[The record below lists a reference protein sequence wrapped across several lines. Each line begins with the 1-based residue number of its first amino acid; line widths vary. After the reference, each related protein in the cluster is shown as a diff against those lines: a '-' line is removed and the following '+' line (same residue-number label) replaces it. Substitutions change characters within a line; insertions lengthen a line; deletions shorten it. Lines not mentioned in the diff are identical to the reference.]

1 MSYSSNVI
9 ENIISRTSG
18 ESEFHQAL
26 SEVLPTLQVVLDRNP
41 QFEEAGILE
50 RLVVPSRIVTF
61 RVPWID
67 DSGKVIVN
75 IGHRVQ
81 YSNAIGPFKGGLRF
95 HPTVNLSILKF
106 LAFDQIFK
114 NSLTGLP
121 IGSGVGGADFDPKS
135 KSDNEVM
142 RFCQSFM
149 TELYRHVGQNTDIL
163 DGGGGLG
170 VGMREVGYMYGQY
183 KRITGLNESVFTGK
197 GLQYGGSQVRIQAT
211 GYGLLY
217 FVVEMLKNAG
227 REIDGEIISISGS
240 GNVAIY
246 ACEKAMQLGAHVVT
260 MSDTSGFIYDKEGI
274 DPEIVKEIKLH
285 RRGSLSEYINYKKNA
300 VYTKGKGVWSVPCDI
315 ALPCATQNELDVEDA
330 AMLMRNG
337 CYLIGEGANMP
348 STNQA
353 IKLILKHQ
361 LLFAPSKAANA
372 GGVAVSALEMSQNSA
387 RLSWSFDKVNKLLQ
401 DIMTSIYKQ
410 MSEAADEY
418 GMKGNFLAGANIAGF
433 LKVANAMLAQ
443 GVV

>member
-1 MSYSSNVI
+1 MSYSSSIIENVI
-9 ENIISRTSG
+9 SKTSG

-41 QFEEAGILE
+41 QFEDASILE
-50 RLVVPSRIVTF
+50 RLVVPSRIITF
-61 RVPWID
+61 RVPWVD

-75 IGHRVQ
+75 VGHRVQ
-81 YSNAIGPFKGGLRF
+81 YSNAVGPFTGGLRF
-95 HPTVNLSILKF
+95 HPSVNLSILKF
-106 LAFDQIFK
+106 LAFNQIFK
-114 NSLTGLP
+114 TSLTGLP
-121 IGSGVGGADFDPKS
+121 IGSGIGGADFDPKG

-183 KRITGLNESVFTGK
+183 KRITGLYEGVFTGK

-217 FVVEMLKNAG
+217 LVVEMLKNAG
-227 REIDGEIISISGS
+227 REIDGELVSISGS
-240 GNVAIY
+240 GNVAVY
-246 ACEKAMQLGAHVVT
+246 ACEKAMQLGAHVVA
-260 MSDTSGFIYDKEGI
+260 MSDTSGYIYDKNGI
-274 DPEIVKEIKLH
+274 DSDIIKEIKLQK
-285 RRGSLSEYINYKKNA
+285 RGCISEYVDYKKDA
-300 VYTKGKGVWSVPCDI
+300 VYTEGNGIWNVPCDI
-315 ALPCATQNELDVEDA
+315 ALPCATQNELDIDDA
-330 AMLMRNG
+330 AKLINNG
-337 CYLIGEGANMP
+337 CYLIAEGANMP
-348 STNQA
+348 TTTRA
-353 IKLILKHQ
+353 IELIHRHK

-372 GGVAVSALEMSQNSA
+372 GGVAVSAFEMSQNSA
-387 RLSWSFDKVNKLLQ
+387 RLSWSFDEVNKRLQ
-401 DIMTSIYKQ
+401 EIMAFIYKQ

-418 GMKGNFLAGANIAGF
+418 GMKGNFLAGANIASF